1 MILINHRFKI
11 HRSRNVT
18 KFSAVFPG
26 GILLIYN
33 IIISPGGYQTVALK
47 RKVAR
52 PLNFKVLS
60 QKRKNLRI
68 AQYCATVDYFKKR
81 KVARPFF

>member
-1 MILINHRFKI
+1 MIYLL
-11 HRSRNVT
+11 
-18 KFSAVFPG
+18 AVSVVQYCAIVDYFE
-26 GILLIYN
+26 
-33 IIISPGGYQTVALK
+33 K

-81 KVARPFF
+81 KVARPFFLVAQLLIIDPLEKGKVVWP

>member
-1 MILINHRFKI
+1 MIYLL
-11 HRSRNVT
+11 
-18 KFSAVFPG
+18 AVSVVQYCAIVDYFE
-26 GILLIYN
+26 
-33 IIISPGGYQTVALK
+33 K

-81 KVARPFF
+81 KVARPFFLVAQLLIIDHLEKEKVVWP

>member
-1 MILINHRFKI
+1 MIY
-11 HRSRNVT
+11 
-18 KFSAVFPG
+18 
-26 GILLIYN
+26 LL
-33 IIISPGGYQTVALK
+33 ALSVVQYCAIVDYFEK

-68 AQYCATVDYFKKR
+68 AQYCATFDYFKKR
-81 KVARPFF
+81 KVARPFFLVAQLLIIDHLEKGKVVWP

>member
-1 MILINHRFKI
+1 MIY
-11 HRSRNVT
+11 
-18 KFSAVFPG
+18 
-26 GILLIYN
+26 LL
-33 IIISPGGYQTVALK
+33 ALSVVQYCAIVDYFEK

-81 KVARPFF
+81 KVARPFFLVAQLLIIDHLEKGKVVWP

>member
-1 MILINHRFKI
+1 MRIAQCCAIVDYFE
-11 HRSRNVT
+11 
-18 KFSAVFPG
+18 
-26 GILLIYN
+26 
-33 IIISPGGYQTVALK
+33 K

-60 QKRKNLRI
+60 QRRKNLRI

-81 KVARPFF
+81 KVARPFFLVAQLLIIDHLEKGKVVWP